1 MLGAIIGDVYGSI
14 YEFDNEKDKSKI
26 KLSRF
31 STPTD
36 DSIMTIAI
44 SKALLICYDELISKT
59 EDYEKHLYDK
69 CEEIMVA
76 YGNAYSR
83 KGYGGRF
90 RKWLVDPNRKPYG
103 SYGNGSGMRVSP
115 VGWMFDSLE
124 DTLNIARITAEPTHN
139 HPEGIKGAQAIAAGI
154 YLLRMGKTKE
164 EVKKYIAETF
174 EYDLDRKLD
183 DIKKH
188 YKFEVSCQK
197 SVPEAIISFLEGE
210 SYEEVILNAIS
221 LGGDSDTIACMAGA
235 LAEVIYKIPD
245 YIREG
250 VIENISNQHEL
261 KPRDFEFYNKVVLK
275 KKNPNFHEPPVE
287 FEYSKFNP
295 LEYLKDLGLGRNLE

>member
-26 KLSRF
+26 KLTRF

-44 SKALLICYDELISKT
+44 SKALLICHDELINKT
-59 EDYEKHLYDK
+59 EGFEKHFYDK
-69 CEEIMVA
+69 CEEVMVA
-76 YGNAYSR
+76 YGNTFSN
-83 KGYGGRF
+83 KGYGPRF
-90 RKWLVDPNRKPYG
+90 YEWLHNPYREPYG
-103 SYGNGSGMRVSP
+103 SYGNGSGMRVSA

-154 YLLRMGKTKE
+154 YLLRTGSTKN
-164 EVKKYIAETF
+164 EVKKYISKTF

-183 DIKKH
+183 DIKKN

-197 SVPEAIISFLEGE
+197 SVPEAIIAFLEGE

-245 YIREG
+245 HMRDG
-250 VIENISNQHEL
+250 VIGNIANQHEL

-275 KKNPNFHEPPVE
+275 KKKPDFHEPPVE
-287 FEYSKFNP
+287 FEYKKFNP
-295 LEYLKDLGLGRNLE
+295 AEYLNGLFGKG